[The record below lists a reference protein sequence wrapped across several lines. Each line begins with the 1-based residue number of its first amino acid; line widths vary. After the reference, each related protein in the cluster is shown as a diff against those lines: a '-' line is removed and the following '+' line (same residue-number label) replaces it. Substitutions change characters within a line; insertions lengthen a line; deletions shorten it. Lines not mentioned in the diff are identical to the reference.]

1 MFPFSAIVGQ
11 EQIKKALVLNAI
23 NNKIGGTLIRG
34 EKGTAKS
41 LAVRGLAT
49 LLPHIKTVAGCPFS
63 CDPEAGTALCDR
75 CEAKTAEG
83 QELETRTRRVSVV
96 ELPVGATEDRVVGT
110 IDIERAIKSGEK
122 HFDPG
127 LLASANRGI
136 LYVDEV
142 NLLDDHLVDVLL
154 DAAAMGVNV
163 VEREGVSFSHP
174 AGFILVGTMNPEEG
188 DLRPQLLDRF
198 GLAVEVTGI
207 HDKEARKEIVRR
219 RISFEADPREFC
231 SAWETEQQQIR
242 DAIRQAKH
250 LLPHVT
256 LCEDL
261 LDLIAH
267 ICEDFGVDGHRADI
281 VIYKTATTLAAYHGR
296 TEVTVDD
303 VKEAAELALLH
314 RRRRQPFQDPG
325 MDQQRLEQSINEWDE
340 QSDPPTDGQPPPESE
355 SPENES
361 RESESPKNESPES
374 VQRPFD
380 EPPLS
385 EQPDGEGGEQVFDV
399 DEPFRVVELSGTL
412 LDQMARSGSGR
423 RSMSRTDSKAGRYVA
438 SVLPQGKVTDLALDA
453 TLRAAAPFQVRR
465 RSDSAAQSLVVVERH
480 DLRQKVREKKVGNV
494 IMFCLDTSGSMG
506 VQERMAATK
515 GAILSLL
522 IDAYQRRDRVGLVAF
537 RGSGAEL
544 LLPPTG
550 SAEMAQRHLADIP
563 TGGRTSLAHGLAL
576 AMETLKNCVAI
587 DKHALPLLVLVS
599 DGRANVGR
607 QGAEPL
613 ADAEQVAREIKAA
626 RIKSIA
632 IDTERDVVSFGL
644 MRRMSDAMGGT
655 YLRLEE
661 LRAEPIISAV
671 RIETYRSKGGSRQEP
686 RSVGPATHRSG
697 PGARR

>member
-1 MFPFSAIVGQ
+1 MRQERLVFPFSAIVGQ

-23 NNKIGGTLIRG
+23 NNKIGGALIRG

-49 LLPHIKTVAGCPFS
+49 LLPRIKTVTGCPFS
-63 CDPEAGTALCDR
+63 CDPEAGTALCDL

-83 QELETRTRRVSVV
+83 QELETTTRRVSVV

-110 IDIERAIKSGEK
+110 IDIEQAIKSGEK

-174 AGFILVGTMNPEEG
+174 ASFILVGTMNPEEG

-198 GLAVEVTGI
+198 GLAVEVAGI

-219 RISFEADPREFC
+219 RVAFEADPRGFC
-231 SAWETEQQQIR
+231 SAWEAEQQQIR
-242 DAIRQAKH
+242 DAIRKAKR

-256 LCEDL
+256 LGEDL

-314 RRRRQPFQDPG
+314 RRRRQPFQDPD

-340 QSDPPTDGQPPPESE
+340 QSDPPLDGQPPPESK
-355 SPENES
+355 S
-361 RESESPKNESPES
+361 RESESWENESPENA
-374 VQRPFD
+374 QRPFD
-380 EPPLS
+380 EPPLP
-385 EQPDGEGGEQVFDV
+385 EQPDGEGGEQVFDP

-423 RSMSRTDSKAGRYVA
+423 RSMSRTDSKTGRYVA
-438 SVLPQGKVTDLALDA
+438 SRVPQGKVTDLALDA

-465 RSDSAAQSLVVVERH
+465 RSDSAAQSLVVLERH
-480 DLRQKVREKKVGNV
+480 DLRQKIREKKVGNV

-506 VQERMAATK
+506 VRERMTATK

-522 IDAYQRRDRVGLVAF
+522 IDAYQRRDRVGLVVF
-537 RGSGAEL
+537 RGAGAEL
-544 LLPPTG
+544 LLSPTG
-550 SAEMAQRHLADIP
+550 SAEMAERHLADIP
-563 TGGRTSLAHGLAL
+563 TGGRTPLAHGLAL
-576 AMETLKNCVAI
+576 AMETLKNCVTI

-607 QGAEPL
+607 REAEPL
-613 ADAEQVAREIKAA
+613 ADAEQVARQIKAA

-644 MRRMSDAMGGT
+644 MRRMCDAMGGT

-671 RIETYRSKGGSRQEP
+671 RIET
-686 RSVGPATHRSG
+686 
-697 PGARR
+697 

>member
-1 MFPFSAIVGQ
+1 MRQERLVFPFSAIVGQ

-23 NNKIGGTLIRG
+23 NNKIGGVLIRG

-75 CEAKTAEG
+75 CKAKTAEG

-198 GLAVEVTGI
+198 GLAVDVTGI

-219 RISFEADPREFC
+219 RVAFEADPPGF
-231 SAWETEQQQIR
+231 SNAWEAEQQQIR
-242 DAIRQAKH
+242 DAIWKAKQ

-256 LCEDL
+256 LREDL
-261 LDLIAH
+261 LDLIAQ

-281 VIYKTATTLAAYHGR
+281 VIYKAATTLAAYHGR
-296 TEVTVDD
+296 TEVSIDD

-314 RRRRQPFQDPG
+314 RRRRQPFEDPG
-325 MDQQRLEQSINEWDE
+325 MDQQRLDQSLKEWDE
-340 QSDPPTDGQPPPESE
+340 QSRPPVDGRSQENTPQENE
-355 SPENES
+355 SPENT
-361 RESESPKNESPES
+361 
-374 VQRPFD
+374 QRPFD
-380 EPPLS
+380 EPSSS
-385 EQPDGEGGEQVFDV
+385 EQPEGGGGQQVFDP
-399 DEPFRVVELSGTL
+399 DEPYHVVALPGTL

-423 RSMSRTDSKAGRYVA
+423 RSMSRTESKAGRYVGSA
-438 SVLPQGKVTDLALDA
+438 VPQGKVTDLALDA
-453 TLRAAAPFQVRR
+453 TLRAAAPLQARR
-465 RSDSAAQSLVVVERH
+465 RGDSAVQSAVVLEKH
-480 DLRQKVREKKVGNV
+480 DLRQKIREKKVGNL

-506 VQERMAATK
+506 VRERMTATK

-537 RGSGAEL
+537 RGDGADL

-550 SAEMAQRHLADIP
+550 SAEMAQRHLDGVP
-563 TGGRTSLAHGLAL
+563 TGGRTPLAHGLVL
-576 AMETLKNCVAI
+576 AMETLKNCLAI
-587 DKHALPLLVLVS
+587 DKRALPLLVLVS
-599 DGRANVGR
+599 DGRANVSY
-607 QGAEPL
+607 QGAEPV
-613 ADAEQVAREIKAA
+613 AGAEQVARQIKAA

-644 MRRMSDAMGGT
+644 VRQICDEMGGT

-671 RIETYRSKGGSRQEP
+671 RTETYRNKGDLQS
-686 RSVGPATHRSG
+686 
-697 PGARR
+697 